1 MVAPALCSL
10 QGLDC
15 VEGWDDETNN
25 ECSLGAAVK
34 ACDHSFGVGTSD
46 AVCKCG
52 QPPDDPPQPPTSPP
66 PPSPPLPPAPPPPPP
81 VWPPLPVANE
91 LRISGRHT
99 AIAFNTNVGVE
110 PFRCVGVSD
119 GKLTCTGELLAA
131 DFRTASGISLEEL
144 ALFAGMVPPA
154 APPPPSPPVPPPP
167 PPPPPPSPPLHV
179 FELDFG
185 DASHQ
190 SLYTLQQGAY
200 IGNVDGIAA
209 LRVGDGKSANLLANI
224 NPSVMPD
231 CTIEVSFKLL
241 TVANNLGWLVSSDN
255 GGGWDRSIIVHDS
268 RFGGGVAA
276 IPGTVYESGLPAPT
290 LNEWSHVVVVYRQDG
305 VSTAFLNGARGD
317 LYSPTTNNEGFTTL
331 TLGTIVANNIEHAT
345 DAWVKS
351 ITIWNEAL
359 SDVQVQG
366 LYTASP
372 CATNGQREG
381 GHRCCLPWEWVWELD
396 PGGGGDGKGKRPSA
410 SRPNGNASH
419 RKAAEITA
427 GAAARRG
434 TRRHGQG
441 EGERCGVDCC

>member
-1 MVAPALCSL
+1 MK
-10 QGLDC
+10 
-15 VEGWDDETNN
+15 VEFSTRQT
-25 ECSLGAAVK
+25 V
-34 ACDHSFGVGTSD
+34 VGTKCDYNANPYKVYTSD
-46 AVCKCG
+46 DGVDWLEVASNLRGDHTFTEPLSTKFARYRWESTLG
-52 QPPDDPPQPPTSPP
+52 SNGFHFQFLASP
-66 PPSPPLPPAPPPPPP
+66 S
-81 VWPPLPVANE
+81 
-91 LRISGRHT
+91 
-99 AIAFNTNVGVE
+99 
-110 PFRCVGVSD
+110 
-119 GKLTCTGELLAA
+119 
-131 DFRTASGISLEEL
+131 
-144 ALFAGMVPPA
+144 
-154 APPPPSPPVPPPP
+154 PPSPPV
-167 PPPPPPSPPLHV
+167 
-179 FELDFG
+179 FEVDFG
-185 DASHQ
+185 NASHQ
-190 SLYTLQQGAY
+190 SMYTLHKGAY
-200 IGNVDGIAA
+200 IGSVDNIKA
-209 LRVGDGKSANLLANI
+209 LRVGGGKYANLPINI
-224 NPSVMPD
+224 NPSSMTD
-231 CTIEVSFKLL
+231 CTIEIWFKLR
-241 TVANNLGWLVSSDN
+241 TIPQHNGWLVSTDDIH
-255 GGGWDRSIIVHDS
+255 GWYDRGVIVHDE
-268 RFGGGVAA
+268 RFGGGVAP
-276 IPGTVYESGLPAPT
+276 IPGATYNSGLPAPT